1 MTNCEECGVLMTG
14 LAGLCGDCEDAQE
27 EVLSWDGF
35 DDEEEDDDFCPVCN
49 SNICNR
55 DCDAFEEGYFQMKK
69 LTIPNS
75 IENLEAE
82 IRRLRLSNDALTSE
96 NTRLKTQVSQL
107 TSELPTDE
115 STRKKAISGF
125 IHKNKKLNE
134 SA

>member
-1 MTNCEECGVLMTG
+1 
-14 LAGLCGDCEDAQE
+14 
-27 EVLSWDGF
+27 
-35 DDEEEDDDFCPVCN
+35 
-49 SNICNR
+49 
-55 DCDAFEEGYFQMKK
+55 MKK

-115 STRKKAISGF
+115 STRKKQIQSV